1 MTKARENSDYT
12 GLAADIVAGDTAA
25 RAGRKNLIINGDMQV
40 SQRGD
45 YTSATTVSNGL
56 YYIDRWQL
64 HTSGVSSTVQD
75 TGRKQKVTATS
86 TATGYLIPQQ
96 QIEDLTYLQ
105 GKTVTVSAKV
115 TSNSSNAR
123 LQVSDNATMYNST
136 PHTGGGGE
144 EILILT
150 VAIPSSATAVKV
162 RPVIASITGNALSI
176 TSGDYIE
183 FTNVQLELGSVA
195 TDFEHRSY
203 GEELALCQRYYYTT
217 IYQKRQTSIANGSYW
232 HESLMFPTQMRTA
245 PTCVWTTSAGN
256 WFTVN
261 GLYEYADGNG
271 VRIDFRTASVSGS
284 AYLYGSITADAEL

>member
-25 RAGRKNLIINGDMQV
+25 RAGRKNLILNGGFDV
-40 SQRGD
+40 WQRGTSFSPAGSGI
-45 YTSATTVSNGL
+45 YTA
-56 YYIDRWQL
+56 DRWKFEGAGLTISRSTEIPSGHLFKYSARIQNTAAS
-64 HTSGVSSTVQD
+64 TSNNRT
-75 TGRKQKVTATS
+75 
-86 TATGYLIPQQ
+86 L
-96 QIEDLTYLQ
+96 IEDLDTILPN
-105 GKTVTVSAKV
+105 GVPWVLSAWIKV
-115 TSNSSNAR
+115 TSGGISIDCGDTAISGGFNSPSVWTKVSVTSSTRNA
-123 LQVSDNATMYNST
+123 
-136 PHTGGGGE
+136 
-144 EILILT
+144 
-150 VAIPSSATAVKV
+150 SATNGWIDIFLDANTD
-162 RPVIASITGNALSI
+162 AYITG
-176 TSGDYIE
+176 
-183 FTNVQLELGSVA
+183 VQLELGSVA